1 MKTHYVKDIRVLSA
15 FQQTIRAMQILILV
29 LRVLAVVL
37 TPVNFLFTQWKTLL
51 RVLLPEP
58 ALPRVPVLLQ
68 PVPVREPRRSEL
80 RLPTPFLLL
89 LQTACR

>member
-1 MKTHYVKDIRVLSA
+1 MKNEKDC
-15 FQQTIRAMQILILV
+15 RAAVRDFCLQNRLLCPGQP
-29 LRVLAVVL
+29 LRLAAAVSGGADSMA
-37 TPVNFLFTQWKTLL
+37 LL

-68 PVPVREPRRSEL
+68 PVPVREPRRSVL
-80 RLPTPFLLL
+80 RSPTPFLLL

>member
-1 MKTHYVKDIRVLSA
+1 MVPGMGARRSRRLQA
-15 FQQTIRAMQILILV
+15 
-29 LRVLAVVL
+29 
-37 TPVNFLFTQWKTLL
+37 LL

-68 PVPVREPRRSEL
+68 PVPVREPRRSVL
-80 RLPTPFLLL
+80 RLPIPFLLL

>member
-1 MKTHYVKDIRVLSA
+1 MVPGMGAATVSPLQA
-15 FQQTIRAMQILILV
+15 L
-29 LRVLAVVL
+29 LRV
-37 TPVNFLFTQWKTLL
+37 

-80 RLPTPFLLL
+80 RLPPPFLLL